1 MELTRSNIKEYL
13 DNGFRNSNF
22 YNKSKKTNFVE
33 TLKIWKTM
41 SINDLDFIEV
51 IKEFFLLLNLNYNS
65 FKTNVSWAPSGRQKA
80 MLETLSIINNDISLH
95 NNGEV
100 KLRHHED
107 LIHLY
112 DDFYWEIWDYF
123 DDYNNKN
130 EEIVKEEI
138 NLILPILEKFLKEY
152 KK

>member
-13 DNGFRNSNF
+13 DNGFTNTN
-22 YNKSKKTNFVE
+22 YCKKVRGTNFLQ
-33 TLKIWKTM
+33 TCKTI

-51 IKEFFLLLNLNYNS
+51 LKEFFSLLNFNYNS
-65 FKTNVSWAPSGRQKA
+65 FKTNASWAPSGRQKSVI
-80 MLETLSIINNDISLH
+80 ETLSIISNDISLN
-95 NNGEV
+95 NNGDV
-100 KLRHHED
+100 KLRRLED

>member
-13 DNGFRNSNF
+13 DNGFKN
-22 YNKSKKTNFVE
+22 TNYYKQTRE
-33 TLKIWKTM
+33 TDFLQTWKTM
-41 SINDLDFIEV
+41 PINDLDFIEV
-51 IKEFFLLLNLNYNS
+51 LKDFFSLLNLNYNL
-65 FKTNVSWAPSGRQKA
+65 FKTNVNWTPSGRQKA
-80 MLETLSIINNDISLH
+80 VIETLSLISNDIRLH

-100 KLRHHED
+100 KLKHYED
-107 LIHLY
+107 LIRLY
-112 DDFYWEIWDYF
+112 DDFYWQIWDYF

-130 EEIVKEEI
+130 KEIVKEEI

>member
-13 DNGFRNSNF
+13 DNGFKN
-22 YNKSKKTNFVE
+22 TNYYKQTRE
-33 TLKIWKTM
+33 TDFLQTWKTM
-41 SINDLDFIEV
+41 PINDLDFIEV
-51 IKEFFLLLNLNYNS
+51 LKDFFSLLNLNYNL
-65 FKTNVSWAPSGRQKA
+65 FKTNVNWTPSGRQKA
-80 MLETLSIINNDISLH
+80 VIETLSLISNDIRLH

-100 KLRHHED
+100 KLKHYED

-112 DDFYWEIWDYF
+112 DDFYWQIWDYF

-130 EEIVKEEI
+130 KEIVKEEI